1 MLNHQ
6 LIERYFF
13 LLLSLEL
20 MSIGIVFISHGDL
33 GIPPFLSL
41 SYVLSS
47 YFKSSLFLNDLL
59 QQIFFIIIQILILK
73 QNFKKIQ
80 LCQIFIWLLLNI
92 FLSINNI
99 IFLGNFYPKNYLVK
113 ILFLLFG
120 SFLIGI
126 GINIQ
131 LFIKTIY
138 TPCEGLFLTIYNILQ
153 YNICYTKIIYDFILI
168 LLTTIFS
175 YLLFG
180 SIIGVKEGTIVCG
193 IFIGFF
199 FGTFNER
206 VGKIVIDFLYR
217 SCPENKGEENFND
230 NLFIDD
236 QMYNKKDD
244 FINSLNIW
252 E

>member
-13 LLLSLEL
+13 LVLSLEL

-47 YFKSSLFLNDLL
+47 YFKSSLLLNDLL
-59 QQIFFIIIQILILK
+59 QQILFIIIQILILRK
-73 QNFKKIQ
+73 NFKKRQ
-80 LCQIFIWLLLNI
+80 LCQIFLWFLLNI
-92 FLSINNI
+92 FLIINNI
-99 IFLGNFYPKNYLVK
+99 IFLGNFYPKNYLIK

-120 SFLIGI
+120 CFLIGI

-131 LFIKTIY
+131 FFIKTIY
-138 TPCEGLFLTIYNILQ
+138 TPYEGLFLTIYNILQ
-153 YNICYTKIIYDFILI
+153 YNISYSKIIFDFILI
-168 LLTTIFS
+168 ILTTIFS

-180 SIIGVKEGTIVCG
+180 SIIGVKEGTIICG

-199 FGTFNER
+199 LGTFNEI

-236 QMYNKKDD
+236 QIYNKKDD

>member
-33 GIPPFLSL
+33 GIPSFLSL
-41 SYVLSS
+41 SYILSS

-59 QQIFFIIIQILILK
+59 IQIFFIIFQILIIR

-99 IFLGNFYPKNYLVK
+99 IFLGNFYPKNYLIK

-126 GINIQ
+126 AINIQ

-153 YNICYTKIIYDFILI
+153 YNICYSKIIFDFILI
-168 LLTTIFS
+168 LLMIILS
-175 YLLFG
+175 YLLVG
-180 SIIGVKEGTIVCG
+180 SITGVKEGTIVCG

-199 FGTFNER
+199 LGAFNER
-206 VGKIVIDFLYR
+206 AGKIVIDFLYR
-217 SCPENKGEENFND
+217 NCPENKGEENFND

>member
-99 IFLGNFYPKNYLVK
+99 IFLGNFYPKNYLIK

-199 FGTFNER
+199 LEHLMKELEKLLLISYTE
-206 VGKIVIDFLYR
+206 VAQKIK
-217 SCPENKGEENFND
+217 E
-230 NLFIDD
+230 
-236 QMYNKKDD
+236 KK
-244 FINSLNIW
+244 ISMIIYLLMIKCIIKKMIL
-252 E
+252 